1 MEEEKEK
8 ESKERDI
15 RKQKGQTTSPTLGSN
30 FEVWLQPLHVNPI
43 ATNEHKSRH
52 IMEEQRTK
60 KKANCKQT
68 QETER
73 NIAHIIFFHCR
84 DILNLSSQWV
94 REKNA
99 RIGTE
104 VHLRDHEQGHSHDRF
119 DS

>member
-1 MEEEKEK
+1 
-8 ESKERDI
+8 
-15 RKQKGQTTSPTLGSN
+15 
-30 FEVWLQPLHVNPI
+30 
-43 ATNEHKSRH
+43 
-52 IMEEQRTK
+52 MEEQRTK

-104 VHLRDHEQGHSHDRF
+104 LHLRDHEQGHSHDRF
-119 DS
+119 DSWTHVAYERIVFLLFLICRMLCWDLKDNIDVGMQVIAAKNKRKL